1 MRDQFVKNVLAV
13 IVGVFLAG
21 LIASALLFFIFIGSI
36 IKMAAS
42 DDSKGVETTSGSV
55 MVLKINNELT
65 EVPPSMPFSIG
76 MMGDLSINKSLSLRG
91 YMNAVK
97 CAAADPNIVGIY
109 LNTDG
114 MSGNPA
120 SLQALRHALADFRKA
135 GKWIMAY
142 NDNYSMGQYY
152 VSSVADS
159 VFVNTIG
166 SVEMDGMTTVLLY
179 PKQLLDKLGV
189 NVQVVRVG
197 KYKSA
202 VEMFMREHI
211 SDENKEQT
219 LTFQTEIWN
228 DMIKEISESR
238 NISVEKLN
246 ELANQAVSYM
256 QPEEIAETGLVSG
269 QIYKTEMEAK
279 LLAKIGQKELKG
291 HAVTGSQ
298 MVDNYDKLFPVK
310 DDKIAVYYAVGDI
323 ASASESNG
331 EDGIFYDSM
340 VRDITNMMNDES
352 IKAVVLRVNSPGGS
366 GFASEQ
372 IWKALSDLKAKKPLV
387 VSMGDYAASGG
398 YYISCLANYIYAE
411 PQTITGSIGVFG
423 TIPEFSG
430 VTSKLGVN
438 FEEVKT
444 HEFGTLTTMRPATDS
459 ELKKLQHG
467 VESFYELFTK
477 RCAEGRGIAQ
487 DSIKEIGG
495 GRVWT
500 GTHALQIGLVDELGG
515 LNEAISKAAELA
527 NLEADKYST
536 QNYPAPLSSF
546 QQVMK
551 MFNDEAGDITIR
563 ITDYFTGMT
572 PADREAL
579 RFIRNLKNADRI
591 QARSFESVKL

>member
-13 IVGVFLAG
+13 VVGVFFAG
-21 LIASALLFFIFIGSI
+21 LIATALFFLIFVGSI

-42 DDSKGVETTSGSV
+42 DDNKSVETTPGSV
-55 MVLKINNELT
+55 MVLKVNQELT
-65 EVPPSMPFSIG
+65 EVPPSMPFTIG
-76 MMGDLSINKSLSLRG
+76 LMGDFSMNNSLSLRG
-91 YMNAVK
+91 YINAVK
-97 CAAADPNIVGIY
+97 CAQADPNIVGIY

-114 MSGNPA
+114 MAGGPA
-120 SLQALRHALADFRKA
+120 SLQALRHALADFRKS

-159 VFVNTIG
+159 IFVNTIG
-166 SVEMDGMTTVLLY
+166 NVELDGMTTVLMY
-179 PKQLLDKLGV
+179 PKQLMDKLGV
-189 NVQVVRVG
+189 NMQVVRVG

-202 VEMFMREHI
+202 VEMYLREHI
-211 SDENKEQT
+211 SDENKEQV
-219 LTFQTEIWN
+219 LTYQTEIWN
-228 DMIKEISESR
+228 DMLNEISESR

-246 ELANQAVSYM
+246 DLANEAVSYM

-269 QIYKTEMEAK
+269 QIYKTDMESK
-279 LLAKIGQKELKG
+279 LLAKIGQTELKG

-298 MVDNYDKLFPVK
+298 IVDNYDKLFPAQDQKV
-310 DDKIAVYYAVGDI
+310 AVYYAVGEI
-323 ASASESNG
+323 ASAATGDGS
-331 EDGIFYDSM
+331 DGIFYDSM
-340 VRDITNMMNDES
+340 VKDVTNMMNDES

-372 IWKALSDLKAKKPLV
+372 IWKALADLKAKKPLV

-430 VTSKLGVN
+430 IASKLGVN

-444 HEFGTLTTMRPATDS
+444 HELGTLTTMRPAS
-459 ELKKLQHG
+459 AKELEKLQKG
-467 VESFYELFTK
+467 VESFYEIFTK
-477 RCAEGRGIAQ
+477 RCADGRGIAQ

-500 GTHALQIGLVDELGG
+500 GLHALQIGLVDELGG
-515 LNEAISKAAELA
+515 LNEAVQKAAELA
-527 NLEADKYST
+527 NLEADKFST
-536 QNYPAPLSSF
+536 TNFPAPLSTME
-546 QQVMK
+546 QLQK
-551 MFNDEAGDITIR
+551 LLKEETGDITIR
-563 ITDYFTGMT
+563 IADYFTGMT
-572 PADREAL
+572 NADREAL
-579 RFIRNLKNADRI
+579 RFIRNLKDADRI
-591 QARSFESVKL
+591 QARSFDSVKL

>member
-13 IVGVFLAG
+13 VVGVFLAG
-21 LIASALLFFIFIGSI
+21 LIASALFFFIFIGSI

-42 DDSKGVETTSGSV
+42 GDNKGVETTPGTV

-65 EVPPSMPFSIG
+65 EIPPSMPFTIG
-76 MMGDLSINKSLSLRG
+76 LMGDFSVNNNLSLRG
-91 YMNAVK
+91 YLNAIK
-97 CAAADPNIVGIY
+97 CAQADPNIAGIY

-114 MSGNPA
+114 MGGQPA
-120 SLQALRHALADFRKA
+120 SLQAIRHALADFRKS
-135 GKWIMAY
+135 GKWILAY

-159 VFVNTIG
+159 IFVNTIG
-166 SVEMDGMTTVLLY
+166 SVALDGMTTVLLY
-179 PKQLLDKLGV
+179 PKQLMDKLGV
-189 NVQVVRVG
+189 NMQVVRVG

-202 VEMFMREHI
+202 VEMYMREHI
-211 SDENKEQT
+211 SDENKEQV
-219 LTFQTEIWN
+219 LTYQTEIWN
-228 DMIKEISESR
+228 DMVNEISASR

-269 QIYKTEMEAK
+269 QIYKTDMEAK
-279 LLAKIGQKELKG
+279 LLSKLGQTELKG

-298 MVDNYDKLFPVK
+298 MVDNYDKLFPTK
-310 DDKIAVYYAVGDI
+310 DSKVAVYYAVGEI
-323 ASASESNG
+323 ASSATSNG
-331 EDGIFYDSM
+331 SDGIFYDSM
-340 VRDITNMMNDES
+340 VKDITAMMNDES
-352 IKAVVLRVNSPGGS
+352 VKAVVLRVNSPGGS
-366 GFASEQ
+366 AFASEQ
-372 IWKALSDLKAKKPLV
+372 IWKALADLKAKKPLV

-423 TIPEFSG
+423 TIPDFSG
-430 VTSKLGVN
+430 VAGKLGVN

-444 HEFGTLTTMRPATDS
+444 HELGTLTTMRPATQV
-459 ELKKLQHG
+459 ELDKLQHG

-500 GTHALQIGLVDELGG
+500 GVHALQIGLVDELGG
-515 LNEAISKAAELA
+515 MKEAIDKAAELA
-527 NLEADKYST
+527 NLEADNFST
-536 QNYPAPLSSF
+536 INYPAPLSTLE
-546 QQVMK
+546 QIQK
-551 MFNDEAGDITIR
+551 LLKDETGDITIR
-563 ITDYFTGMT
+563 IADHFTGMT

-579 RFIRNLKNADRI
+579 RFIRNLKNADHI
-591 QARSFESVKL
+591 QARTFESVNL